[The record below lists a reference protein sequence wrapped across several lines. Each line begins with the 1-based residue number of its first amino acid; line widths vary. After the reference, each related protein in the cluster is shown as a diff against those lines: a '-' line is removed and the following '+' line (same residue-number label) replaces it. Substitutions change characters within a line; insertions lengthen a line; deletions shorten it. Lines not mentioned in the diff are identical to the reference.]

1 MTVFLPIKLRALR
14 IVTDFSSSRPNRVYH
29 ENGNNARFARIMNRG
44 YGTGDN
50 GVAEERILY
59 GLQAGAIRRPR
70 HAVVS
75 PSSVLLVPCQFL
87 WSLIMRILKRFQ
99 PVSIV
104 LFVLLVTFVA
114 GFVAFG
120 EWVSRM
126 APPVSDAPADA
137 IVVLTGGQARIQAAV
152 DLLKLQRGKRLLISG
167 VHPSTN
173 EKMLQRATHAEP
185 SLFDCCVDLDR
196 SALNTAGNAE
206 ESERWIR
213 SNDYSRVIVVTNN
226 YHIPRSILEMSYRM
240 KDVEFVPY
248 PVVNGERRDQ
258 GWVAES
264 DTLRVLFVEYV
275 KYLGAIVRVGG
286 AEIFGRNL
294 SRNGDI

>member
-14 IVTDFSSSRPNRVYH
+14 ILADFSSSRPNHVYH
-29 ENGNNARFARIMNRG
+29 GSVDHARFARDMSSR
-44 YGTGDN
+44 YWTGDN
-50 GVAEERILY
+50 GVAEERVLY
-59 GLQAGAIRRPR
+59 GMHAGASRRPL
-70 HAVVS
+70 HAVAPPLS
-75 PSSVLLVPCQFL
+75 ALLVPCQFL
-87 WSLIMRILKRFQ
+87 WSLIMRILRRFQ

-104 LFVLLVTFVA
+104 LFVLLVMFVA

-126 APPVSDAPADA
+126 APPAINETADA
-137 IVVLTGGQARIQAAV
+137 IVVLTGGQARIQVAV

-173 EKMLQRATHAEP
+173 QKMLQRATNAEAG
-185 SLFDCCVDLDR
+185 LFDCCVDLDR
-196 SALNTAGNAE
+196 SALNTVGNAE

-213 SNDYSRVIVVTNN
+213 SNNYSRVIVVTNN

-240 KDVEFVPY
+240 NDVEFVPY

-258 GWVAES
+258 SWVAES
-264 DTLRVLFVEYV
+264 DTLRVLFIEYV
-275 KYLGAIVRVGG
+275 KYLGALVRVGG
-286 AEIFGRNL
+286 AEIF
-294 SRNGDI
+294 SRDLPQKNAI